1 MLLAFIGNEW
11 SHLLYP
17 GHLSMAKREAA
28 TWAEAIN
35 KKLEGSGNC
44 IMFVDGTEQQC
55 CRPVIHQKRLYGGH
69 KRYHSIG
76 WQGVTGP
83 TGIIVQLFGPC
94 IGTYNDNRK
103 IGESRLLDVLKKDF
117 PGYFIYGDQGYG
129 LSPQIQRGFPR
140 TGATDEEKLY
150 NRLWSAQR
158 ICVEWSFNEPVTLF
172 PTLDFKRM
180 KKPLHSP
187 IGTWYLVGALFAN
200 CHTCMNGT
208 NEISQHFDI
217 RPPSLDEYLVPN
229 GPDFEYWFEKY
240 PPYWENVF
248 PKVDLTGGRG
258 KVK

>member
-35 KKLEGSGNC
+35 KKLEGSANC

-103 IGESRLLDVLKKDF
+103 IGESRILDVLPWLFHLSRGKK
-117 PGYFIYGDQGYG
+117 
-129 LSPQIQRGFPR
+129 
-140 TGATDEEKLY
+140 
-150 NRLWSAQR
+150 
-158 ICVEWSFNEPVTLF
+158 
-172 PTLDFKRM
+172 
-180 KKPLHSP
+180 KKPKAR
-187 IGTWYLVGALFAN
+187 GERKKKQREEALFNA
-200 CHTCMNGT
+200 
-208 NEISQHFDI
+208 
-217 RPPSLDEYLVPN
+217 LVCLSFAFLCTK
-229 GPDFEYWFEKY
+229 G
-240 PPYWENVF
+240 
-248 PKVDLTGGRG
+248 L
-258 KVK
+258 